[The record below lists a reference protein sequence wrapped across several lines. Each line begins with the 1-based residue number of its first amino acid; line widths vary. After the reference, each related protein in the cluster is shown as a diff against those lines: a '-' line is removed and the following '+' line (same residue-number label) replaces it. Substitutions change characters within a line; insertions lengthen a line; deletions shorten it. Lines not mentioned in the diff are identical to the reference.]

1 MIVVRTVFVKRLPPK
16 NAVIHLNSAISSCSP
31 EEIKKP
37 NPKPDLHYFEMY
49 WFTQA
54 VGGVQKNVLR
64 LLYPTYKMAV
74 EEHDSMYRKLFGNT
88 NGFVDE
94 YYESQLK
101 ELQKE
106 IKISK
111 ENRKTLERWK
121 AKYDQGV
128 KNV

>member
-1 MIVVRTVFVKRLPPK
+1 MIVVRTVYVKRLPPK
-16 NAVIHLNSAISSCSP
+16 KTIIHINPAISSCSP

-37 NPKPDLHYFEMY
+37 NPRPDLHYFEIY
-49 WFTQA
+49 WYTQA

-74 EEHDSMYRKLFGNT
+74 EEHDAMYKKLYGQTENW
-88 NGFVDE
+88 VDE

-101 ELQKE
+101 ELRKK

-111 ENRKTLERWK
+111 ENRLTLQKWRI
-121 AKYDQGV
+121 
-128 KNV
+128 